1 MARRND
7 YPFHKLRKGDFGVIY
22 PLFMLS
28 AILCVIVGFV
38 AFLPFALPFIYIF
51 KNDRISELWQV
62 KERHKILFVYLCS
75 LLTILTPIACMLFYI
90 YSKEEVPFIY
100 VLWVAL
106 FLGPFFK
113 LVPNIFKGDNSD
125 GLSSITKVWKNAFC
139 ANTLLNLCPYILFI
153 INPKV
158 GITTRLNDDPW
169 VLLFYLLFF
178 TALDLT
184 TTIKFRNKIERRGAY
199 VDFLG
204 KRIN

>member
-7 YPFHKLRKGDFGVIY
+7 YPFHKLRKSDFGVVY

-62 KERHKILFVYLCS
+62 KERHKILFIYLCS

-106 FLGPFFK
+106 IICNLSLCL
-113 LVPNIFKGDNSD
+113 LVIEVE
-125 GLSSITKVWKNAFC
+125 SSGYKIHASLDAFC
-139 ANTLLNLCPYILFI
+139 LKYSSRIKERYLIYTKDFAREEETFYVPAYMTPLL
-153 INPKV
+153 
-158 GITTRLNDDPW
+158 
-169 VLLFYLLFF
+169 
-178 TALDLT
+178 
-184 TTIKFRNKIERRGAY
+184 
-199 VDFLG
+199 
-204 KRIN
+204 